1 VTGIKNVKKRF
12 LHLCLKV
19 SRKDIDGLTDG
30 ICFIDIARAF
40 MSESERVIKRFLSVS
55 LQQTELKAP
64 VVDESILHIVSTAV
78 K

>member
-40 MSESERVIKRFLSVS
+40 MSESERVIKRFLSIS
-55 LQQTELKAP
+55 LASANGIKSASSR
-64 VVDESILHIVSTAV
+64 SINPAYCFNSR
-78 K
+78 